1 MRALNLTGQAIK
13 LAGVFINITGNALP
27 RLTQIANTSGEPA
40 DVLDDIGAFL
50 DMDVTTRFLREVTPE
65 GRKWEQSQAAK
76 DRGGL
81 TLTDERNLAGSVTH
95 NVNGNTLEHGLGEK
109 YAAIHHFGGK
119 AGRNKSVTITARP
132 ILGIAAVQETEI
144 NDIIT
149 DWLI

>member
-1 MRALNLTGQAIK
+1 MQ
-13 LAGVFINITGNALP
+13 ITGNALP
-27 RLTQIANTSGEPA
+27 RLTQIANVSGNPA

-76 DRGGL
+76 GRGGL

-109 YAAIHHFGGK
+109 YATIHHYGGET
-119 AGRNKSVTITARP
+119 GRNKSVTLPARP
-132 ILGIAAVQETEI
+132 ILGIAAVQENEI

>member
-1 MRALNLTGQAIK
+1 M
-13 LAGVFINITGNALP
+13 AGVFIHITGNALP
-27 RLTQIANTSGEPA
+27 RLTQIANVSGNPA

-109 YAAIHHFGGK
+109 YAAINHYGGET
-119 AGRNKSVTITARP
+119 GRNKSVTLPARP
-132 ILGIAAVQETEI
+132 IAAVQENEI